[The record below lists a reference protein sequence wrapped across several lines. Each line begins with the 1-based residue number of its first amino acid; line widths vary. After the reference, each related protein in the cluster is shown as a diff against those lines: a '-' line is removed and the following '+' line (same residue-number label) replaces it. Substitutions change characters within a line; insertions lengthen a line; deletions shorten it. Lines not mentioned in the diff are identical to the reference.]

1 MPLAFVFGCSCC
13 CTTLCCSCDLPLLA
27 DVVPTKMRGFAYSLV
42 DMVQCFFAFLATII
56 VGLLSEKSFGF
67 GTFRDSSIDMIHV
80 CLDVVR
86 CLFVVCPIVCPLFA
100 DIISSCPSPRFL
112 VSFFIVLRYSVYDAN
127 RPINEWDADM
137 RATNTKA
144 LGSALLT
151 VNMFAMSGSFVL
163 YVLLLF
169 SYPGDAKWMKDQE
182 SKKYEEDGGDG
193 GGPGD
198 VSISLLSEES
208 TTTKVDL

>member
-1 MPLAFVFGCSCC
+1 MLCARCMPV
-13 CTTLCCSCDLPLLA
+13 
-27 DVVPTKMRGFAYSLV
+27 
-42 DMVQCFFAFLATII
+42 
-56 VGLLSEKSFGF
+56 
-67 GTFRDSSIDMIHV
+67 
-80 CLDVVR
+80 
-86 CLFVVCPIVCPLFA
+86 VCPLFA
-100 DIISSCPSPRFL
+100 DIILSCPSFDRFL
-112 VSFFIVLRYSVYDAN
+112 ASFFIVLRYSVYDAN

-151 VNMFAMSGSFVL
+151 VNIFAMSGSFVL

-193 GGPGD
+193 DGPGD

-208 TTTKVDL
+208 TTKVDL

>member
-1 MPLAFVFGCSCC
+1 
-13 CTTLCCSCDLPLLA
+13 
-27 DVVPTKMRGFAYSLV
+27 MRGFAYSLV

-67 GTFRDSSIDMIHV
+67 GTFHDSSVDTIHV
-80 CLDVVR
+80 CLR
-86 CLFVVCPIVCPLFA
+86 CCFCLFVVCSLFVRCLPVVCPLF
-100 DIISSCPSPRFL
+100 DRRLLTLSVSSCSSPRFL

-208 TTTKVDL
+208 TTKVDL

>member
-1 MPLAFVFGCSCC
+1 M
-13 CTTLCCSCDLPLLA
+13 
-27 DVVPTKMRGFAYSLV
+27 
-42 DMVQCFFAFLATII
+42 
-56 VGLLSEKSFGF
+56 
-67 GTFRDSSIDMIHV
+67 
-80 CLDVVR
+80 
-86 CLFVVCPIVCPLFA
+86 
-100 DIISSCPSPRFL
+100 
-112 VSFFIVLRYSVYDAN
+112 YDAN

-208 TTTKVDL
+208 TTKVDL